1 MEEIIESHD
10 NTMNA
15 QHHKAVATPDKV
27 IQCSTWDLNMDPVRL
42 PALPPLPALVEIK
55 EETKL
60 IKIAGFDQKLI
71 GLTNQG
77 HVLKF
82 DSLGT
87 AISAS
92 RGTWSYVRSNR
103 LFKVQQY

>member
-1 MEEIIESHD
+1 MEENIELHD

-15 QHHKAVATPDKV
+15 QNHKAVATPDRV
-27 IQCSTWDLNMDPVRL
+27 IPCSVWDLNLDPFKL
-42 PALPPLPALVEIK
+42 LALPSLPTLVELK

-60 IKIAGFDQKLI
+60 IKIAGLDHKLI

-82 DSLGT
+82 DSS
-87 AISAS
+87 INEAS
-92 RGTWSYVRSNR
+92 TSHGTWTYVKLNR
-103 LFKVQQY
+103 LFKV